1 MNITI
6 QLTPWDEPGTI
17 DGVRY
22 FKNLDF
28 YSIRFYDQTLIL
40 SASQFEAFREM
51 LSATELYKEEE
62 D

>member
-40 SASQFEAFREM
+40 SATQFEAFREM
-51 LSATELYKEEE
+51 LSNTELYGEE

>member
-1 MNITI
+1 MNVTI

-22 FKNLDF
+22 YKRLDL
-28 YSIRFYDQTLIL
+28 YSIRFYDQTFIL

-51 LSATELYKEEE
+51 LSNTELYGEE